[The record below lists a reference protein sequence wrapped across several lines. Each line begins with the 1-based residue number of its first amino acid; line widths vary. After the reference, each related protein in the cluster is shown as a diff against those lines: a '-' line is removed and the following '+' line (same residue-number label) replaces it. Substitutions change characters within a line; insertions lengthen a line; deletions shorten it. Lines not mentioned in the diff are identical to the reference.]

1 MFCLSCD
8 GYAEAP
14 PPRFLSPHY
23 YSAEECARNFEERR
37 VSFAKLLSG
46 LALPT
51 LRSDLMRWDV
61 PLSASARCC
70 GRAVLRRIQLL
81 GTSAHRG
88 AGGPLRD
95 PAMWRNLACY
105 STPKISCPLATE
117 CCSSPPRIRMGGRTS
132 KNSSP
137 LTCNEDSLLAS
148 SRAVHPHLDNF
159 HMPGGYFWG
168 ELLRPP

>member
-81 GTSAHRG
+81 GTSVHRG

-95 PAMWRNLACY
+95 PRHVEESSLLLDPEDLLPARDRML
-105 STPKISCPLATE
+105 LF
-117 CCSSPPRIRMGGRTS
+117 SSP
-132 KNSSP
+132 
-137 LTCNEDSLLAS
+137 
-148 SRAVHPHLDNF
+148 H
-159 HMPGGYFWG
+159 
-168 ELLRPP
+168 